1 MRGGRPQQL
10 TVAAAVAAA
19 ALAGAG
25 SAAAIP
31 WDAGGAIPPA
41 RTPPAERPDPTC
53 AQSYADDRPRGGPA
67 LRFGIGPRLAGEA
80 GAQQTTPT
88 VPEDLR
94 KRDAALERLRGRR
107 FLAVRLNRLF
117 QADGRA
123 GVAQFKRMAARF
135 ARLGLEVELQ
145 VRYHPRDRDNGDIAK
160 WLRYVRSVVRAFGPN
175 RAVTGL
181 QITNE
186 VNITY
191 SKNTSD
197 GFYKRAVEALVR
209 GVIEAKRTSLRLG
222 YGHQEIG
229 FNYAYRSSGAAL
241 GTDAA
246 FWRAVGRRGGAR
258 LRRATDWIGLDI
270 YPGTFT
276 PGLLLPLPIADYGDA
291 FLEGLAQVR
300 ECFMPKA
307 GFTRSTPLRVEETGY
322 PTGPG
327 RPEATQLRATRE
339 FVRTAVAYR
348 GTYGISDFRWFGL
361 RDNNSEGPNFQSFFG
376 LLRDDYSPKPAFG
389 EYRRLIARYGRR

>member
-1 MRGGRPQQL
+1 
-10 TVAAAVAAA
+10 
-19 ALAGAG
+19 
-25 SAAAIP
+25 
-31 WDAGGAIPPA
+31 
-41 RTPPAERPDPTC
+41 
-53 AQSYADDRPRGGPA
+53 
-67 LRFGIGPRLAGEA
+67 
-80 GAQQTTPT
+80 
-88 VPEDLR
+88 
-94 KRDAALERLRGRR
+94 
-107 FLAVRLNRLF
+107 
-117 QADGRA
+117 
-123 GVAQFKRMAARF
+123 MAARF

-145 VRYHPRDRDNGDIAK
+145 VRYHPRDRDDGDIAK

-222 YGHQEIG
+222 YRHQQIG
-229 FNYAYRSSGAAL
+229 FNYAFRSSGAAL
-241 GTDAA
+241 ATDAA

-258 LRRATDWIGLDI
+258 LRRATDWVGLDI

-276 PGLLLPLPIADYGDA
+276 PGLLLPVPIEDFGDS

-307 GFTRSTPLRVEETGY
+307 GFTRSTPLRIEETGY

-389 EYRRLIARYGRR
+389 EYRRLIRR